1 MHSSPTPDTCSAKGV
16 DNGHQPCGLFR
27 APWRSNKLQKPI
39 ISAIVGKQHIGVSP
53 TMAMAGNLKWLSCL
67 LPFSRVL
74 LLKYEKGVNPNRSLD
89 FHSAPSW
96 FRYHFISVPC
106 FDLYFLWKRLSSL
119 YHLTFYFAK
128 VCRFCQ
134 IPNTR
139 PCLIRLKLFWK
150 AFRKCCSFGY
160 SQKLSTELFGVLTPR
175 NHHFLMHV
183 KRLYDDEMTEW

>member
-1 MHSSPTPDTCSAKGV
+1 MKLIVSTFLVYKVKKCLLKSGKVRVTGKWFPLAWGTICPCNMEKQVFPSLLHSSPTPDTCSAKAV

-53 TMAMAGNLKWLSCL
+53 TMAMAGNLIILSCL

-74 LLKYEKGVNPNRSLD
+74 LLKCEKGVNPNRSLD

-106 FDLYFLWKRLSSL
+106 FDLYFL
-119 YHLTFYFAK
+119 
-128 VCRFCQ
+128 
-134 IPNTR
+134 
-139 PCLIRLKLFWK
+139 
-150 AFRKCCSFGY
+150 
-160 SQKLSTELFGVLTPR
+160 
-175 NHHFLMHV
+175 
-183 KRLYDDEMTEW
+183 